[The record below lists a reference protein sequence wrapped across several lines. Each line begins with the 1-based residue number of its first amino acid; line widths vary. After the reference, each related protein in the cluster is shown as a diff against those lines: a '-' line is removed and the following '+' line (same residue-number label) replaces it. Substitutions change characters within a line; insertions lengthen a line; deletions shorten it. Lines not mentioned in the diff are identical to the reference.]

1 MVAEAA
7 LWAIFL
13 LPLGSFVLIAL
24 IIRPFLNRWPLLA
37 AAATIGALAAATVLA
52 ILTLRSVI
60 LGHTAVFH
68 TWEWLSFGGAAIEM
82 GILADPLTAVMLV
95 VVTAVSLLIQIY
107 SVGYM
112 QGDPGF
118 ARYFAYMSLFTASML
133 GLILSANIIQLYA
146 FWELVGLS
154 SYLLIGFWHERPA
167 AAAAA
172 KKAFIITRIGDV
184 GFLIA
189 ILYLFL
195 KADDF
200 AAAGLNAFH
209 IPDIWQAAQ
218 PIAVGGAIL
227 GGAALT
233 WMALGIF
240 AGAAGKSGQ
249 FPLHAWLPDAM
260 EGPTPVSALIHA
272 ATMVAAGVFL
282 VARFYP
288 VFQQSDAALAVVAL
302 TGAFTA
308 LMAATMGLVMN
319 DIKRVMAYST
329 VSQLGY
335 MMAALGMGAF
345 APAIFHLVTHALFK
359 ALLFLGAGSVNHA
372 SGTFDMRYMGGLRR
386 YMPATY
392 ALTMIA
398 ALSLIGII
406 PMSGFWSKD
415 EILLGAWN
423 GNDHLA
429 LWINRATFISLMVG
443 VAVTA
448 FYTVRMVILTFYGQ
462 FRGGITQET
471 AAPIPQPP
479 NPETYPAHPNA
490 DEPTEANQLAAAHD
504 ERADV
509 SEPVQA
515 AHDAVHAPHLT
526 ESPLVTHET
535 ADALPE
541 PPAPETHPPHPN
553 ADEPA
558 DDAHQSAQADHD
570 DAHDNPHAPHL
581 AESPLVMVAPM
592 AILGLAAALAGYIIN
607 PQWINF
613 LGVPIHWLT
622 SFVAD
627 GLLAATGGE
636 GHAELP
642 KFHWGI
648 ALISTGAA
656 LTGAALAAAAY
667 LLPKPGPDG
676 QPQEILR
683 NLGPIHTLISQ
694 KYYIDALYEGL
705 IIRRGFY
712 RLFAGMLNWLDRRI
726 VDGAVDFIAWLC
738 RSAGSAVARL
748 QTGQTQAYAVAI
760 ALGTLLIIL
769 GFLLAA

>member
-7 LWAIFL
+7 VWAIFL
-13 LPLGSFVLIAL
+13 LPLGSFALIAL

-37 AAATIGALAAATVLA
+37 AAGTIGALAAATVLA

-60 LGHTAVFH
+60 LGHTAVYQ

-82 GILADPLTAVMLV
+82 GLLIDPITAVMLV
-95 VVTAVSLLIQIY
+95 VVTAISLLIQIY

-218 PIAVGGAIL
+218 PLAAGGAIL
-227 GGAALT
+227 GGMALT

-288 VFQQSDAALAVVAL
+288 VFQQSDVAMAVVAL

-345 APAIFHLVTHALFK
+345 APALFHLVTHAIFK
-359 ALLFLGAGSVNHA
+359 ALLFLSAGSVNHA

-392 ALTMIA
+392 ILAVIA
-398 ALSLIGII
+398 SLSLIGLI
-406 PMSGFWSKD
+406 PMAGFWSKD
-415 EILLGAWN
+415 EILLGAWQ
-423 GNDHLA
+423 GNSHLA
-429 LWINRATFISLMVG
+429 NWINRATFISLMVG
-443 VAVTA
+443 VTLTA
-448 FYTVRMVILTFYGQ
+448 FYTVRMVMLTFYGE
-462 FRGGITQET
+462 FRGGVAQ
-471 AAPIPQPP
+471 
-479 NPETYPAHPNA
+479 
-490 DEPTEANQLAAAHD
+490 
-504 ERADV
+504 
-509 SEPVQA
+509 
-515 AHDAVHAPHLT
+515 
-526 ESPLVTHET
+526 ET
-535 ADALPE
+535 ADAHGDAHSDAAE
-541 PPAPETHPPHPN
+541 GGAHPPAAAAVSDN
-553 ADEPA
+553 DVDVADADVDA
-558 DDAHQSAQADHD
+558 DDADTAGHGHGG
-570 DAHDNPHAPHL
+570 HGGVHL
-581 AESPLVMVAPM
+581 AESPRVMVIPM
-592 AILGLAAALAGYIIN
+592 AILGVGAALAGYIIN

-622 SFVAD
+622 GFVAD

-636 GHAELP
+636 GHAKLP
-642 KFHWGI
+642 DFHWGI

-656 LTGAALAAAAY
+656 LAGALLGLAAYA
-667 LLPKPGPDG
+667 LPKPRPDG
-676 QPQEILR
+676 RPAEPLR
-683 NLGPIHTLISQ
+683 YLGPIHTLLSQ

-705 IIRRGFY
+705 IVRRGFY
-712 RLFAGMLNWLDRRI
+712 RIFAGLVNWLDRRI
-726 VDGAVDFIAWLC
+726 VDGAVDL
-738 RSAGSAVARL
+738 AGWFVRNAGPVAGRL
-748 QTGQTQAYAVAI
+748 QTGQTQVYATAI

-769 GFLLAA
+769 GYLLAS